1 MRPWRRWP
9 RFAKTATQVPEA
21 AEKTPRDFSLLVAD
35 AERGSSYAWEALTHH
50 LIAVAV
56 DGAMSDAREIDWLRG
71 QDESVWRRLESVP
84 RYTALYSDVYP
95 PVERVRECL
104 RSSPSTLLAVMAS
117 FHPSGYVREQAVDV
131 LADRRDSLSDSPAFF
146 GSSTGW
152 TSLRRK
158 VGPRS

>member
-56 DGAMSDAREIDWLRG
+56 DGAMSDARGSTGSG
-71 QDESVWRRLESVP
+71 QDEWVWRRLESVP
-84 RYTALYSDVYP
+84 RYTALYSNVYP
-95 PVERVRECL
+95 PVERVRDVFA
-104 RSSPSTLLAVMAS
+104 P
-117 FHPSGYVREQAVDV
+117 VR
-131 LADRRDSLSDSPAFF
+131 RRC
-146 GSSTGW
+146 
-152 TSLRRK
+152 
-158 VGPRS
+158 